1 VGASFPIF
9 TLSGTLDLPAGIL
22 EGEIAFSFTNSGTM
36 TGDGALS
43 GSIPITFAN
52 SGTLDGGVAP
62 VIRDLGAKLP
72 TYYLHRLK
80 RIQEVVPEPPAV
92 AAILRALDEPA
103 EPMLSDTV
111 ARLVTEMQ
119 AKGIE
124 WQESYTQLLR
134 EERERAEQLER
145 MEKEDIAAVFMM
157 LELL

>member
-1 VGASFPIF
+1 MADFAYQVTGFAYQ
-9 TLSGTLDLPAGIL
+9 
-22 EGEIAFSFTNSGTM
+22 
-36 TGDGALS
+36 GDGQFAYQ
-43 GSIPITFAN
+43 GSTDA
-52 SGTLDGGVAP
+52 GAV
-62 VIRDLGAKLP
+62 RDLGAKLP

-80 RIQEVVPEPPAV
+80 RIQEVVPEPSAV

-145 MEKEDIAAVFMM
+145 LQDEDIAAVFVM

>member
-1 VGASFPIF
+1 VADFAYQVTGFAYQ
-9 TLSGTLDLPAGIL
+9 
-22 EGEIAFSFTNSGTM
+22 
-36 TGDGALS
+36 GDGQFAYQ
-43 GSIPITFAN
+43 GSTDA
-52 SGTLDGGVAP
+52 GAV
-62 VIRDLGAKLP
+62 RDLGAKLP

-134 EERERAEQLER
+134 EERERAEQFER
-145 MEKEDIAAVFMM
+145 LQDEDIAAVFVM

>member
-1 VGASFPIF
+1 MADFAYQVTGFAYQGAGQFAYQGS
-9 TLSGTLDLPAGIL
+9 TDAG
-22 EGEIAFSFTNSGTM
+22 A
-36 TGDGALS
+36 
-43 GSIPITFAN
+43 
-52 SGTLDGGVAP
+52 V
-62 VIRDLGAKLP
+62 RDLGAKLP

-145 MEKEDIAAVFMM
+145 LQDEDIAAVFVM

>member
-1 VGASFPIF
+1 MADFAYQVTGFAYQ
-9 TLSGTLDLPAGIL
+9 
-22 EGEIAFSFTNSGTM
+22 
-36 TGDGALS
+36 GDGQFAYQ
-43 GSIPITFAN
+43 GSTDA
-52 SGTLDGGVAP
+52 GAV
-62 VIRDLGAKLP
+62 RDLGAKLP

-111 ARLVTEMQ
+111 SRLVTEMQ

-145 MEKEDIAAVFMM
+145 LQDEDIAAVFVM

>member
-1 VGASFPIF
+1 MADFAYQVTGFAYQ
-9 TLSGTLDLPAGIL
+9 
-22 EGEIAFSFTNSGTM
+22 
-36 TGDGALS
+36 GDGQFAYQ
-43 GSIPITFAN
+43 GSTDA
-52 SGTLDGGVAP
+52 GAV
-62 VIRDLGAKLP
+62 RDLGAKLP

-145 MEKEDIAAVFMM
+145 LQDEDIAAVFVM

>member
-1 VGASFPIF
+1 MADFAYQVTGFAYQGNGQFAYQGSTDAGA
-9 TLSGTLDLPAGIL
+9 
-22 EGEIAFSFTNSGTM
+22 
-36 TGDGALS
+36 
-43 GSIPITFAN
+43 
-52 SGTLDGGVAP
+52 V
-62 VIRDLGAKLP
+62 RDLGAKLP

-145 MEKEDIAAVFMM
+145 LQDEDIAAVFVM

>member
-1 VGASFPIF
+1 MADFAYQVTGFAYQGNGQFAYQGSTDAGA
-9 TLSGTLDLPAGIL
+9 
-22 EGEIAFSFTNSGTM
+22 
-36 TGDGALS
+36 
-43 GSIPITFAN
+43 
-52 SGTLDGGVAP
+52 V
-62 VIRDLGAKLP
+62 RDLGAKLP

-134 EERERAEQLER
+134 EERERAEQLDR
-145 MEKEDIAAVFMM
+145 MQREDTAAVFLM

>member
-1 VGASFPIF
+1 MADFAYQVTGFAYQ
-9 TLSGTLDLPAGIL
+9 
-22 EGEIAFSFTNSGTM
+22 
-36 TGDGALS
+36 GDGQFAYQ
-43 GSIPITFAN
+43 GSTDA
-52 SGTLDGGVAP
+52 GAV
-62 VIRDLGAKLP
+62 RDLGAKLP

-134 EERERAEQLER
+134 EERERAEQFER
-145 MEKEDIAAVFMM
+145 LQDEDIAAVFVM

>member
-1 VGASFPIF
+1 VADFAYQVTGFAYQ
-9 TLSGTLDLPAGIL
+9 
-22 EGEIAFSFTNSGTM
+22 
-36 TGDGALS
+36 GDGQFAYQ
-43 GSIPITFAN
+43 GSTDA
-52 SGTLDGGVAP
+52 GAV
-62 VIRDLGAKLP
+62 RDLGAKLP

-145 MEKEDIAAVFMM
+145 LQDEDIAAVFVM